1 LKISKTPKLQLKA
14 DETVMK
20 NWFEELMTRNR
31 RRPQRYIAPRVVA
44 YFWDGGT
51 PTAHCIRDIS
61 SSGKYLLTTQRW
73 YPGTLVTMTLQRT
86 EKDESGVKQ
95 SITVQARVMRSAEDG
110 VGLRFVVPKTE
121 EGRRIQRYIADGI
134 EVQDLNTLRR
144 FLSALLIGY
153 SFEPPS

>member
-1 LKISKTPKLQLKA
+1 
-14 DETVMK
+14 MK
-20 NWFEELMTRNR
+20 NWFEELMARNQ
-31 RRPQRYIAPRVVA
+31 RRPQRYVAPRLVA

-61 SSGKYLLTTQRW
+61 LTGLYLLTPQRW
-73 YPGTLVTMTLQRT
+73 YPGTLLMVTLQRT
-86 EKDESGVKQ
+86 EKDDAGVRQ
-95 SITVQARVMRSAEDG
+95 SITVQTRVMRSAEDG

-134 EVQDLNTLRR
+134 EVQDENALRR
-144 FLSALLIGY
+144 FLGSLVIGC